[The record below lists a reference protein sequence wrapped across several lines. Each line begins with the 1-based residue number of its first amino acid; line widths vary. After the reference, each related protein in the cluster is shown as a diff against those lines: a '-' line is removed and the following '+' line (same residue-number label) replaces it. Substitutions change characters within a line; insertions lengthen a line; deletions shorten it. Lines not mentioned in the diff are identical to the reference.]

1 MSPLPANVL
10 AILLTDPSEV
20 ADVADWLRHEAH
32 RRGPEGVAQS
42 EVDAGFPGFDR
53 ASVAAGVERACR
65 LAVELDGHL
74 RMLRALGLASAAA
87 GLEGR
92 TDGRMAA
99 RCSLAVAP
107 PTVDSLARR
116 AIGGTR

>member
-65 LAVELDGHL
+65 QGVE
-74 RMLRALGLASAAA
+74 RV
-87 GLEGR
+87 GR
-92 TDGRMAA
+92 HRVRGGVVSTERVY
-99 RCSLAVAP
+99 RWV
-107 PTVDSLARR
+107 
-116 AIGGTR
+116 GGTEGGDVA